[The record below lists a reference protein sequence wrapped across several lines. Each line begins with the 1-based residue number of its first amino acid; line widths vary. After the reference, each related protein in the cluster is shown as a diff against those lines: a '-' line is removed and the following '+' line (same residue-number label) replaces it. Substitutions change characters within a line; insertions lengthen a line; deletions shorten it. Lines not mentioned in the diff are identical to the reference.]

1 MIPNYY
7 FNDIYEITPKFLG
20 SIGIRYIVCDIDN
33 TLVTYADPEPTPSV
47 RAWFNEM
54 RGAGIKFVF
63 LSNNHGERVE
73 RFAAS
78 LDIPYFSDAKKPGTK
93 VLRRALDALGA
104 DISQTASLGDQI
116 FTDMMAGSRA
126 GLTTLLVPPI
136 NDLTD
141 LLHRLKRKGEYF
153 YMRRFFRKNKGR
165 NDDFEHWKD
174 LTVRKNRK

>member
-7 FNDIYEITPKFLG
+7 FNDIYGITPDFLR
-20 SIGIRYIVCDIDN
+20 SVGIRYIVCDIDN

-47 RAWFNEM
+47 KAWFDGMQN
-54 RGAGIKFVF
+54 AGIKFVF
-63 LSNNHGERVE
+63 LSNNHGERVA

-93 VLRRALDALGA
+93 VLCKALDAIGA
-104 DISQTASLGDQI
+104 DRSQTASLGDQI

-141 LLHRLKRKGEYF
+141 LIHRLKRKGEYF
-153 YMRRFFRKNKGR
+153 YMRRFFKKNKGR
-165 NDDFEHWKD
+165 DADFEHWKD
-174 LTVRKNRK
+174 LTVRKDRK